1 MCFGGEVRSR
11 DPRPQNFL
19 AFDTLSGLADSDVFP
34 LLHAHVTPHTINP
47 ITQIPKHPP
56 PHQHQHQHQHHSLSL
71 SYICFHK
78 VPLLRNLQLS
88 HPCFIRYFSFLSLT
102 ISSTP
107 FPTLTISTPTK
118 KKKKNQSNTRACHYF
133 FVLFH
138 DWCI

>member
-47 ITQIPKHPP
+47 KTQIPKHPP
-56 PHQHQHQHQHHSLSL
+56 PHQHQHQHHSLSL

-78 VPLLRNLQLS
+78 VPLLRNLKPS
-88 HPCFIRYFSFLSLT
+88 HPCFIRYFSVSLT

-107 FPTLTISTPTK
+107 FPTLTISTPHQTTK
-118 KKKKNQSNTRACHYF
+118 KKKTNPIQGHAIIF
-133 FVLFH
+133 LFSFM
-138 DWCI
+138 IGVFK